1 MVCLKGCAN
10 RAKLDKSILKILSEV
25 SADSYKE
32 MKIHFNMLN
41 RNFENEQN
49 TLFAA
54 VRFFLFE

>member
-54 VRFFLFE
+54 V